1 MNKSQLF
8 KAAHKLAKSVI
19 QAGDSYRVTFG
30 LAIKAILAQAST
42 SVADT
47 LLGMGLKVWEKSNIK
62 RIYMT
67 CKQFNQVT
75 GRDYQLNDRK
85 NKIFFDFEKNAI
97 MRSYNNGRPQIEV
110 QY

>member
-1 MNKSQLF
+1 MNKSTLF
-8 KAAHKLAKSVI
+8 KQAHALTKATIKT
-19 QAGDSYRVTFG
+19 GDNYRSTFG
-30 LAIKAILAQAST
+30 LAIKAILSQAKKSF
-42 SVADT
+42 AEI
-47 LLGMGLKVWEKSNIK
+47 LLDLGLKVWEKGSMK

>member
-1 MNKSQLF
+1 MNKSTLF
-8 KAAHKLAKSVI
+8 KTAHKLAKSVI
-19 QAGDSYRVTFG
+19 QAGDNYRVTFG

-42 SVADT
+42 SVTDT
-47 LLGMGLKVWEKSNIK
+47 LLGMGLKVWEKGNMK

-67 CKQFNQVT
+67 CKQFNQAT

>member
-1 MNKSQLF
+1 M
-8 KAAHKLAKSVI
+8 
-19 QAGDSYRVTFG
+19 
-30 LAIKAILAQAST
+30 
-42 SVADT
+42 
-47 LLGMGLKVWEKSNIK
+47 K